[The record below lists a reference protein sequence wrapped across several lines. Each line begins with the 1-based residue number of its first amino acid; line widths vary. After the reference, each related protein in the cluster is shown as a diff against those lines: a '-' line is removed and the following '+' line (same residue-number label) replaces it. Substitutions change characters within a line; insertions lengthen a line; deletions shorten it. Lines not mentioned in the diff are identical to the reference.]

1 MRKRGGYR
9 MTESAYAYLLIV
21 ALFFLILILID
32 VNNELEKRYQPY
44 SWGEFVD
51 YQSKVSNDVEMVNK
65 SIKKIEDNYYR
76 MKTEW
81 YK

>member
-1 MRKRGGYR
+1 

-21 ALFFLILILID
+21 ALFFLIVIIID
-32 VNNELEKRYQPY
+32 AINEFTKRYQPY
-44 SWGEFVD
+44 SWNEFIN